1 MAGHSHWAGI
11 KRQKETT
18 DKKRAV
24 LFSKLLKAIS
34 AAAKTETNIDFN
46 PRLRTA
52 VEKAKAEK
60 VPQDA
65 IQRAITKA
73 TQAGEA
79 VEEVTFE
86 AYGPDGT
93 PMLILGLTD
102 NVNRAVQEV
111 KNILNKA
118 NAKWAERGN
127 VLWAFE
133 EVPGE
138 RNVWRPKFPQELEA
152 DKKEALLALK
162 NDLEE
167 SEEVEKVFLGIQ

>member
-34 AAAKTETNIDFN
+34 AAAKTEANPDFN

-65 IQRAITKA
+65 IQRALNRA
-73 TQAGEA
+73 SSSAEE
-79 VEEVTFE
+79 VEEVLFE
-86 AYGPDGT
+86 AYGSDGT
-93 PMLILGLTD
+93 PILIQGITD
-102 NVNRAVQEV
+102 NVNRAVQEI
-111 KNILNKA
+111 KKILSNA
-118 NAKWAERGN
+118 GAKWANPGSVR
-127 VLWAFE
+127 WAFE
-133 EVPGE
+133 EVPTE
-138 RNVWRPKFPQELEA
+138 RIWKPKFPKKSEGDEKEKLLLLAEELEA
-152 DKKEALLALK
+152 
-162 NDLEE
+162 
-167 SEEVEKVFLGIQ
+167 SEEVDKVFLGIE

>member
-11 KRQKETT
+11 KHQKEAA

-24 LFSKLLKAIS
+24 VFSKLLKAIS
-34 AAAKTETNIDFN
+34 AAAKTETNLDFN
-46 PRLRTA
+46 PRLRSA

-65 IQRAITKA
+65 IQRAISKA
-73 TQAGEA
+73 GQAGES
-79 VEEVTFE
+79 VEEIVFE

-93 PMLILGLTD
+93 PMLIIGLTD

-118 NAKWAERGN
+118 GAKWAERGS

-133 EVPGE
+133 EIKGE
-138 RNVWRPKFPQELEA
+138 YNSWKPKFPQELEA
-152 DKKEALLALK
+152 EKKDSLLKLK
-162 NDLEE
+162 GLLED